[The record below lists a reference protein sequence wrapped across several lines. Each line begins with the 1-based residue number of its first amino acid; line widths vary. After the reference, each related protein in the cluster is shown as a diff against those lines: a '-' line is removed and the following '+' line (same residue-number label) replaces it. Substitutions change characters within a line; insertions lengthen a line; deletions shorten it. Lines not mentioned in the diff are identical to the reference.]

1 MIKRKL
7 KDLTVPAIYALALLV
22 FGTSMYLV
30 QKVVNKQTFETNDD
44 ENMEYVD
51 KEIVNDNIYVPVVV
65 QTNIIT
71 RPYLNAEVTISKSFY
86 DSNAETEAQENSIIF
101 YENTYMQNSG
111 IDYKYQETFEVV
123 SILDG
128 TVIEVTNNEI
138 LGTTIKIRHENDI
151 ISTYQSLSQ
160 VNVNVDDAVVRG
172 QVIGTSG
179 TCSLYSTESNLHFEL
194 IYQGK
199 NVNPEEY
206 YDKSTDEL

>member
-1 MIKRKL
+1 MIKRKF

-30 QKVVNKQTFETNDD
+30 QKVVNKQTFNDETND
-44 ENMEYVD
+44 NMEYVD
-51 KEIVNDNIYVPVVV
+51 KEIVNDNIYVPVVI

-71 RPYLNAEVTISKSFY
+71 KPYINEQVTISKSFY
-86 DSNAETEAQENSIIF
+86 NYNGETEQQENSIIF

-111 IDYKYQETFEVV
+111 VDYKHTENFDVV

-128 TVIEVTNNEI
+128 TVIEITNNEI
-138 LGTTIKIRHENDI
+138 LGTTIKVRHENDI

-179 TCSLYSTESNLHFEL
+179 TCSLYNTESNLHFEL
-194 IYQGK
+194 TYQGK

-206 YDKSTDEL
+206 YNKSTDEL

>member
-1 MIKRKL
+1 MKK
-7 KDLTVPAIYALALLV
+7 KMKKLTVPAIYTLALLV

-30 QKVVNKQTFETNDD
+30 QKVVNKQTFETNNID
-44 ENMEYVD
+44 NMEYVD

-65 QTNIIT
+65 ETNIIT
-71 RPYLNAEVTISKSFY
+71 KPYLNAEVTINKTFY
-86 DSNAETEAQENSIIF
+86 DNNAENEKQENSIIF

-111 IDYKYQETFEVV
+111 VAYKYKDSFEIV

-138 LGTTIKIRHENDI
+138 LGTTLKIRHENDI

-160 VNVNVDDAVVRG
+160 VNVNVDDVVVRG

-179 TCSLYSTESNLHFEL
+179 TCKLYNNESNLHFEL
-194 IYQGK
+194 TYQGK
-199 NVNPEEY
+199 NINPEEY
-206 YDKSTDEL
+206 YNKSTDEL